1 MSEIKTRL
9 LSLRSAIKTMGA
21 DAFYCTLSDAHLS
34 EYIQKADQFLSF
46 LSGFTG
52 SNAELL
58 VTADKAFLWTDS
70 RYWEQAE
77 RQLLNSGIAL
87 MRDGEKDVPSVA
99 EWLSEVNA
107 KKSTVLALPLETLPL
122 ERYKKIRESVSKV
135 IDFPDE
141 AITKEWP
148 DRPKREISSLYI
160 HRASSVSAA
169 DKLKRLQKYI
179 ESINTQASP
188 SALLLTKL
196 DDIAWLTNL
205 RGSDIAFNPVFI
217 SWAWVLPDS
226 ATLFLHDEIL
236 DDQVVQH
243 LKEAGWMIAPYAL
256 LEKTIEAFLSQGGKV
271 LARENDLNAKLYS
284 QINDAWVAV
293 KHPVALWKSVKT
305 QEEIAGLKEVMK
317 ADGEALQAFIDE
329 LKARLANGEKLT
341 ENDAVD
347 ILHQKRSAIE
357 GFIGESFGTIAAV
370 DANAALPHY
379 EPKEGKGAQIALPC
393 ILLVDSGAHYDRGTT
408 DTTRVWFLGDPKDY
422 PQEKLQR
429 LKRDYTAVFLAMK
442 TLSEATFKPGTNGV
456 ELDRVARAP
465 IQAIGADFG
474 HGTGHG
480 IGLTLNVHETP
491 PSISPRER
499 EGTLTPFEPGM
510 VTSDE
515 PGIYRPGEWGI
526 RIENMLVCVEKEDGM
541 LGFETLTQCDI
552 DRTLLMENSLVG
564 L

>member
-1 MSEIKTRL
+1 MSEIKSRL

-34 EYIQKADQFLSF
+34 EYIQKTDQFLSF

-58 VTADKAFLWTDS
+58 VTADEAFLWTDS

-87 MRDGEKDVPSVA
+87 MRDGEKGVPSVA

-107 KKSTVLALPLETLPL
+107 KKSTVLALTLETLPMS
-122 ERYKKIRESVSKV
+122 RYKKIQESVTKV

-141 AITKEWP
+141 AITKQWP
-148 DRPKREISSLYI
+148 DRPKRDVFPLYI

-169 DKLKRLQKYI
+169 DKRKRLQEYI
-179 ESINTQASP
+179 ESVDIQGSP

-205 RGSDIAFNPVFI
+205 RGSDIAFNPVFL
-217 SWAWVLPDS
+217 SWALVMPES
-226 ATLFLHDEIL
+226 AILFLHDEIL
-236 DDQVVQH
+236 EDRVAQH
-243 LKEAGWMIAPYAL
+243 LNEAGWTIAPYAL
-256 LEKTIEAFLSQGGKV
+256 LEKTIEGFIGQGGKV

-284 QINDAWVAV
+284 QIKNAWVPV
-293 KHPVALWKSVKT
+293 KHPVPLWKSVKT
-305 QEEIAGLKEVMK
+305 REEIAGLKEVMK

-329 LKARLANGEKLT
+329 LKVRLANGEKLT

-347 ILHQKRSAIE
+347 ILHQKRSATE

-379 EPKEGKGAQIALPC
+379 EPEEGKGAQIVPPC
-393 ILLVDSGAHYDRGTT
+393 VLLVDSGAHYDRGTT

-541 LGFETLTQCDI
+541 LGFEALTQCEI
-552 DRTLLMENSLVG
+552 DRTLLIEEI
-564 L
+564 

>member
-34 EYIQKADQFLSF
+34 EYTQKTDQFLSF

-58 VTADKAFLWTDS
+58 VTADESFLWTDS

-122 ERYKKIRESVSKV
+122 ERYKKIQESVTEV
-135 IDFPDE
+135 IDFSDE
-141 AITKEWP
+141 AITKEWS
-148 DRPKREISSLYI
+148 DRPKRDVFPLYI
-160 HRASSVSAA
+160 HHASSVSAA
-169 DKLKRLQKYI
+169 DKRKRLQEYI
-179 ESINTQASP
+179 ETVDTQGSP

-205 RGSDIAFNPVFI
+205 RGSDIAFNPVFL
-217 SWAWVLPDS
+217 SWALVMPES

-236 DDQVVQH
+236 EDRVAQH
-243 LKEAGWMIAPYAL
+243 LKEAGWTIAPYAL
-256 LEKTIEAFLSQGGKV
+256 LEKTIEGFIGQGGKV

-284 QINDAWVAV
+284 QIKNAWMPV
-293 KHPVALWKSVKT
+293 KHPVSLWKSVKT
-305 QEEIAGLKEVMK
+305 KEEIAGLKEVMK

-329 LKARLANGEKLT
+329 LKVRLANGEKLT

-347 ILHQKRSAIE
+347 ILHKKRSAIE

-379 EPKEGKGAQIALPC
+379 EPEEGKGAQIVPPC

-408 DTTRVWFLGDPKDY
+408 DTTRVWFLGDPEDY

-541 LGFETLTQCDI
+541 LGFETLTQCEI

>member
-9 LSLRSAIKTMGA
+9 LSLRSAIKAMGA

-205 RGSDIAFNPVFI
+205 RGADIAFNPVFL
-217 SWAWVLPDS
+217 SWALVMPES
-226 ATLFLHDEIL
+226 SILFLHDEIL
-236 DDQVVQH
+236 EDRVAQH
-243 LKEAGWMIAPYAL
+243 LKEAGWTIAPYAL
-256 LEKTIEAFLSQGGKV
+256 LEKTIEGFIGQGGKV

-284 QINDAWVAV
+284 QIKNAWVPV
-293 KHPVALWKSVKT
+293 KHPVSLWKSVKT
-305 QEEIAGLKEVMK
+305 KEEIAGLKEVMK

-329 LKARLANGEKLT
+329 LKVRLANGEKLT

-379 EPKEGKGAQIALPC
+379 EPEEGKGAQIVPPC

-541 LGFETLTQCDI
+541 LGFETLTQCEI

>member
-1 MSEIKTRL
+1 MSEIKSRL
-9 LSLRSAIKTMGA
+9 LSLRSAIKAMGA

-58 VTADKAFLWTDS
+58 VTADESFLWTDS

-77 RQLLNSGIAL
+77 RQLLNSSIAL

-107 KKSTVLALPLETLPL
+107 KKSTVLAVPLETLPL
-122 ERYKKIRESVSKV
+122 ERYKKIQESVTEV
-135 IDFPDE
+135 IDFSDE
-141 AITKEWP
+141 AITKEWS
-148 DRPKREISSLYI
+148 DRPKRDVFPLYI
-160 HRASSVSAA
+160 HHASSVSAA
-169 DKLKRLQKYI
+169 DKRKRLQEYI
-179 ESINTQASP
+179 ESVDTQGSP

-205 RGSDIAFNPVFI
+205 RGSDIAFNPVFL
-217 SWAWVLPDS
+217 SWALVMPES

-236 DDQVVQH
+236 EDRVAQH
-243 LKEAGWMIAPYAL
+243 LKEAGWTIAPYAL
-256 LEKTIEAFLSQGGKV
+256 LEKTIEGFIGQGGKV

-284 QINDAWVAV
+284 QIKNAWMPV
-293 KHPVALWKSVKT
+293 KHPVSLWKSVKT
-305 QEEIAGLKEVMK
+305 KEEIAGLKEVMK

-329 LKARLANGEKLT
+329 LKVRLANGEKLT

-347 ILHQKRSAIE
+347 ILHKKRSAIE

-379 EPKEGKGAQIALPC
+379 EPEEGKGAQIVPPC

-541 LGFETLTQCDI
+541 LGFETLTQCEI
-552 DRTLLMENSLVG
+552 DRTLLMENTLVG

>member
-1 MSEIKTRL
+1 MSEIKSRL
-9 LSLRSAIKTMGA
+9 LSLRSAIKAMGA

-58 VTADKAFLWTDS
+58 VTADESFLWTDS

-107 KKSTVLALPLETLPL
+107 KKSTVLAVPLETLPL
-122 ERYKKIRESVSKV
+122 ERYKKIQESVTEV
-135 IDFPDE
+135 IDFSDE
-141 AITKEWP
+141 AITKEWS
-148 DRPKREISSLYI
+148 DRPKRDVFPLYI
-160 HRASSVSAA
+160 HHASSVSAA
-169 DKLKRLQKYI
+169 DKRKRLQEYI
-179 ESINTQASP
+179 ESVDTQGSP

-205 RGSDIAFNPVFI
+205 RGSDIAFNPVFL
-217 SWAWVLPDS
+217 SWALVMPES

-236 DDQVVQH
+236 EDRVAQH
-243 LKEAGWMIAPYAL
+243 LKEAGWTIAPYAL
-256 LEKTIEAFLSQGGKV
+256 LEKTIEGFIGQGGKV
-271 LARENDLNAKLYS
+271 LASENDLNAKLYS
-284 QINDAWVAV
+284 QIKNAWMPV
-293 KHPVALWKSVKT
+293 KHPVSLWKSVKT
-305 QEEIAGLKEVMK
+305 KEEIAGLKEVMK

-329 LKARLANGEKLT
+329 LKVRLANGEKLT

-347 ILHQKRSAIE
+347 ILHKKRSAIE

-379 EPKEGKGAQIALPC
+379 EPEEGKGAQIVPPC

-408 DTTRVWFLGDPKDY
+408 DTTRVWFLGDPEDY

-541 LGFETLTQCDI
+541 LGFETLTQCEI

>member
-1 MSEIKTRL
+1 MPSF
-9 LSLRSAIKTMGA
+9 SLPAIKLFCG
-21 DAFYCTLSDAHLS
+21 
-34 EYIQKADQFLSF
+34 
-46 LSGFTG
+46 
-52 SNAELL
+52 
-58 VTADKAFLWTDS
+58 ADKAFLWTDS

-141 AITKEWP
+141 VITKEWP

-205 RGSDIAFNPVFI
+205 RGSDIAFNPVFL

-243 LKEAGWMIAPYAL
+243 LKEAGWTITPYAS
-256 LEKTIEAFLSQGGKV
+256 LEKTIESFTSQGGKV
-271 LARENDLNAKLYS
+271 LARESDLNAKLYS

-329 LKARLANGEKLT
+329 LKARLAKGEKLT

-379 EPKEGKGAQIALPC
+379 EPEEGKGAQIALPC

-408 DTTRVWFLGDPKDY
+408 DTTRVWFLGNPKDY

-526 RIENMLVCVEKEDGM
+526 RIENMLVCVEKGDGM
-541 LGFETLTQCDI
+541 LGFETLTQCEI

>member
-1 MSEIKTRL
+1 MSEIKSRL
-9 LSLRSAIKTMGA
+9 LSLRSAIKAMGA

-58 VTADKAFLWTDS
+58 VTADESFLWTDS

-107 KKSTVLALPLETLPL
+107 KKSTVLAVPLETLPL
-122 ERYKKIRESVSKV
+122 ERYKKIQESVTEV
-135 IDFPDE
+135 IDFSDE
-141 AITKEWP
+141 AITKQWP
-148 DRPKREISSLYI
+148 DRPKRDVFPLYI
-160 HRASSVSAA
+160 HHASSVSAA
-169 DKLKRLQKYI
+169 DKRKRLQEYI
-179 ESINTQASP
+179 ETVDTQGSP

-205 RGSDIAFNPVFI
+205 RGSDIAFNPVFL
-217 SWAWVLPDS
+217 SWALVMPES

-236 DDQVVQH
+236 EDRVAQH
-243 LKEAGWMIAPYAL
+243 LKEAGWTIAPYAL
-256 LEKTIEAFLSQGGKV
+256 LEKTIEGFIGQGGKV

-284 QINDAWVAV
+284 QIKNAWMPV
-293 KHPVALWKSVKT
+293 KHPVSLWKSVKT
-305 QEEIAGLKEVMK
+305 KEEIAGLKEVMK

-329 LKARLANGEKLT
+329 LKVRLANGEKLT

-347 ILHQKRSAIE
+347 ILHKKRSAIE

-379 EPKEGKGAQIALPC
+379 EPEEGKGAQIVPPC

-408 DTTRVWFLGDPKDY
+408 DTTRVWFLGDPEDY

-541 LGFETLTQCDI
+541 LGFETLTQCEI
-552 DRTLLMENSLVG
+552 DRTLLIEEI
-564 L
+564 

>member
-1 MSEIKTRL
+1 MSEIKSRL
-9 LSLRSAIKTMGA
+9 LSLRSVIKAMGA

-87 MRDGEKDVPSVA
+87 MRDGEKGVLSVA
-99 EWLSEVNA
+99 EWLSAVNV
-107 KKSTVLALPLETLPL
+107 KKSTVLALSLETLPL
-122 ERYKKIRESVSKV
+122 ERYKKIWESVSKV

-205 RGSDIAFNPVFI
+205 RGADIAFNPVFL

-236 DDQVVQH
+236 DDQVAQY

-271 LARENDLNAKLYS
+271 LARENDLNAKLYG
-284 QINDAWVAV
+284 QIKNAWTPF
-293 KHPVALWKSVKT
+293 KHPVPLWKSVKT

-379 EPKEGKGAQIALPC
+379 EPEEGKGAQIALPC

-465 IQAIGADFG
+465 IQAIGTDFG

-491 PSISPRER
+491 PGISPRER

-541 LGFETLTQCDI
+541 LGFETLTQCEI

>member
-1 MSEIKTRL
+1 MSEIKSRL

-34 EYIQKADQFLSF
+34 EYIQKTDQFLSF

-52 SNAELL
+52 SNAELI
-58 VTADKAFLWTDS
+58 VTADEAFLWTDS

-87 MRDGEKDVPSVA
+87 MRDGEKDVLSIA

-107 KKSTVLALPLETLPL
+107 KKSTVLAVPLETLPL
-122 ERYKKIRESVSKV
+122 ERYQKLQESVTKL
-135 IDFPDE
+135 IDFSDE

-148 DRPKREISSLYI
+148 DRPKRDVFPLYI
-160 HRASSVSAA
+160 HHASSISAA
-169 DKLKRLQKYI
+169 DKRKRLQEYI
-179 ESINTQASP
+179 ESVDTQGLP

-205 RGSDIAFNPVFI
+205 RGSDIAFNPVFL
-217 SWAWVLPDS
+217 SWALVMPES

-236 DDQVVQH
+236 DDRVAQH
-243 LKEAGWMIAPYAL
+243 LKEAGWTIAPYAL
-256 LEKTIEAFLSQGGKV
+256 LEETIEDFISRGGKI

-284 QINDAWVAV
+284 QIKNAWVPV
-293 KHPVALWKSVKT
+293 KHTVSLWKSVKT
-305 QEEIAGLKEVMK
+305 KDEIAGLKEVMK

-379 EPKEGKGAQIALPC
+379 EPEEGKGAQIALPC

-541 LGFETLTQCDI
+541 LGFETLTQCEI

>member
-1 MSEIKTRL
+1 MSEIKSRL
-9 LSLRSAIKTMGA
+9 LSLRSAIKAMDA

-58 VTADKAFLWTDS
+58 ITADEAFLWTDS

-77 RQLLNSGIAL
+77 RQLLNSGIVL
-87 MRDGEKDVPSVA
+87 MRDGEKGVPSVA
-99 EWLSEVNA
+99 DWLSEVNA
-107 KKSTVLALPLETLPL
+107 KKSTVLALPLETLPM
-122 ERYKKIRESVSKV
+122 ERYKKIQESVTKV

-148 DRPKREISSLYI
+148 DRPKRDVLPLYI

-169 DKLKRLQKYI
+169 DKRKRLQEYI
-179 ESINTQASP
+179 ESVDTQGLP

-205 RGSDIAFNPVFI
+205 RGSDIAFNPVFL
-217 SWAWVLPDS
+217 SWAWVLPES

-236 DDQVVQH
+236 EDRLAQH
-243 LKEAGWMIAPYAL
+243 LKEAGWTIAPYAL
-256 LEKTIEAFLSQGGKV
+256 LEKTIEGFIGQGGKV
-271 LARENDLNAKLYS
+271 LARESDLNAKLYS
-284 QINDAWVAV
+284 QIKNAWVPV
-293 KHPVALWKSVKT
+293 KHPVSLWKSVKT
-305 QEEIAGLKEVMK
+305 KEEIAGLKEVMK

-329 LKARLANGEKLT
+329 LKVRLANGEKLT

-379 EPKEGKGAQIALPC
+379 EPEEGKGAQIVPPC

-541 LGFETLTQCDI
+541 LGFETLTQCEI

>member
-1 MSEIKTRL
+1 MSEIKSRL
-9 LSLRSAIKTMGA
+9 LSLRSAIKAMGA

-34 EYIQKADQFLSF
+34 EYIQKTDQFLSF

-52 SNAELL
+52 SNAELR
-58 VTADKAFLWTDS
+58 VSADEAFLWTDS

-87 MRDGEKDVPSVA
+87 MRDREKGVPSVA

-107 KKSTVLALPLETLPL
+107 KKSTVLALPLETLPM
-122 ERYKKIRESVSKV
+122 ERYKKIQESVTKV
-135 IDFPDE
+135 IDFPDK
-141 AITKEWP
+141 AITKQWP
-148 DRPKREISSLYI
+148 DRPKRDVFPLYI
-160 HRASSVSAA
+160 HHASSVSAA
-169 DKLKRLQKYI
+169 DKRKRLQEYI
-179 ESINTQASP
+179 ESVDTQGSP

-205 RGSDIAFNPVFI
+205 RGSDIAFNPVFL
-217 SWAWVLPDS
+217 SWALVMPES

-236 DDQVVQH
+236 EDRVAQH
-243 LKEAGWMIAPYAL
+243 LKEAGWTIAPYAL
-256 LEKTIEAFLSQGGKV
+256 LEKTIEGFIGQGGKV

-284 QINDAWVAV
+284 QIKNAWVPV
-293 KHPVALWKSVKT
+293 KHPVPLWKSVKT
-305 QEEIAGLKEVMK
+305 KEEIAGLKEVMK
-317 ADGEALQAFIDE
+317 ADGEALQAFINE

-347 ILHQKRSAIE
+347 ILHQKRSATE

-379 EPKEGKGAQIALPC
+379 EPEEGKGAQIVPPC

-541 LGFETLTQCDI
+541 LGFETLTQCEI
-552 DRTLLMENSLVG
+552 DRTLLIEEI
-564 L
+564 